1 MWRSAK
7 IATRLKIERKSFIPL
22 MPLDGDSNRCD
33 RSQAIAEYRSSVYL
47 ADDRE
52 VSAGTEGTAAVE

>member
-1 MWRSAK
+1 
-7 IATRLKIERKSFIPL
+7 